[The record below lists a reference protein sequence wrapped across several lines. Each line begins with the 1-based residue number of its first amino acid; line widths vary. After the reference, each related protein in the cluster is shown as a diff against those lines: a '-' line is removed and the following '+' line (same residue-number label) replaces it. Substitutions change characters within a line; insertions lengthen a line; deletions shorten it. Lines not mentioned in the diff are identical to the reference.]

1 MNNFFG
7 KQWPLLLSV
16 SALSLGFAL
25 CNKYSWSISKVEYDI
40 QQKIRRSI
48 QKYVCPLEHYD
59 IVKLQKFEYSH
70 LDYPI
75 LNSKRIAQLN
85 SRFDKKSL
93 SDEMISAVVTYFIN
107 IDIAKINGV
116 RKSDIILFITK
127 SIEEGGVGI
136 SIDDELVT
144 SFLCG
149 SISSKDLSQEER
161 LLSSCDLQEFINLI
175 DKIITHPDVEKYEDI
190 LNALKN
196 ENRNFPNYLH
206 YRYNITN

>member
-1 MNNFFG
+1 MWINNFFG
-7 KQWPLLLSV
+7 KQWSFLLSV
-16 SALSLGFAL
+16 SALSVGFAL
-25 CNKYSWSISKVEYDI
+25 YNKYSWGISKMEYYI

-75 LNSKRIAQLN
+75 MNSKRIAQLN
-85 SRFDKKSL
+85 SRFDRKSL

-116 RKSDIILFITK
+116 RKSDVILFITK
-127 SIEEGGVGI
+127 SIEGGAGI
-136 SIDDELVT
+136 NIDDELVT

-149 SISSKDLSQEER
+149 VSGKDLSQEER
-161 LLSSCDLQEFINLI
+161 LLSSCDLQEFIDLI
-175 DKIITHPDVEKYEDI
+175 DKITHSDVEKYENI
-190 LNALKN
+190 LNALKS
-196 ENRNFPNYLH
+196 ENRNFPSYLH
-206 YRYNITN
+206 YRYNIAS